1 MMGTM
6 EKEPDPPD
14 LCVDHSRAREPLRE
28 CVRDALE
35 RYLSQL
41 DGHAPGGIFD
51 LVMSEVEAPMLE
63 TVLRHTRG
71 NQSKA
76 AEVLGMN
83 RGTLRKKL
91 KQYKI
96 D

>member
-1 MMGTM
+1 MGTM
-6 EKEPDPPD
+6 ENEPDLPE
-14 LCVDHSRAREPLRE
+14 LSVDQSRTREPLRE

-41 DGHAPGGIFD
+41 EGHAPGGLFG
-51 LVMSEVEAPMLE
+51 LVISEVEAPMLE

-91 KQYKI
+91 RQYKI
-96 D
+96 E